1 LAFGGV
7 RNPAVE
13 FGEKP
18 AAMKMLARFG
28 DSVGSGSGRR
38 DKRIC
43 LAKTGW
49 NATISGEQVRRPTG
63 RIPGRNTMKTIL
75 RASFICVLF
84 AGSAAALT
92 GERMATIP
100 LEKMTPAQRNVADAI
115 MTGPRKSIGGPFN
128 AWLRSPELADR
139 LQKVG
144 EYLRFDTSL
153 DKRVN
158 EMAIIMTAQAWGS
171 QYEWHAHAPLAIK
184 AGLDPA
190 IVAAIGAGRKP
201 DNMKDDEAIVWE
213 FSTQLRRDHGVDDT
227 IYARALE
234 KFGEAGIMDL
244 VAVNGYYDVV
254 SMTLNVARVPA
265 PAGEELPFK
274 QAGR

>member
-1 LAFGGV
+1 
-7 RNPAVE
+7 
-13 FGEKP
+13 
-18 AAMKMLARFG
+18 
-28 DSVGSGSGRR
+28 
-38 DKRIC
+38 
-43 LAKTGW
+43 
-49 NATISGEQVRRPTG
+49 
-63 RIPGRNTMKTIL
+63 MKTIL
-75 RASFICVLF
+75 RAAVVCMLL
-84 AGSAAALT
+84 AGSAVALT
-92 GERMATIP
+92 GERMATVP
-100 LEKMTPAQRNVADAI
+100 LDKMTPAQRSVADAI
-115 MTGPRKSIGGPFN
+115 MSGPRKSIGGPFN

-144 EYLRFDTSL
+144 EYIRFNTSL

-171 QYEWHAHAPLAIK
+171 QYEWHAHAPLALK

-213 FSTQLRRDHGVDDT
+213 FSTQLRRDHGVDDA

-254 SMTLNVARVPA
+254 SMTLNVARVKA
-265 PAGEELPFK
+265 PAEAEMPFK
-274 QAGR
+274 QAGQ

>member
-1 LAFGGV
+1 
-7 RNPAVE
+7 
-13 FGEKP
+13 
-18 AAMKMLARFG
+18 
-28 DSVGSGSGRR
+28 
-38 DKRIC
+38 
-43 LAKTGW
+43 
-49 NATISGEQVRRPTG
+49 
-63 RIPGRNTMKTIL
+63 MKTIL
-75 RASFICVLF
+75 RVSAACLLL
-84 AGSAAALT
+84 AGSAVALT
-92 GERMATIP
+92 GERMPEIP
-100 LEKMTPAQRNVADAI
+100 LDKMTAAQRGIADAI
-115 MTGPRKSIGGPFN
+115 MTGPRKRMSGPFN

-144 EYLRFDTSL
+144 EYVRFNSSL
-153 DKRVN
+153 DRRVN

-171 QYEWHAHAPLAIK
+171 QYEWYAHAPLAIK

-213 FSTQLRRDHGVDDT
+213 FTTQLRRDHGVDDA
-227 IYARALE
+227 IYAKALD

-254 SMTLNVARVPA
+254 SMTLNVAHVAPPA
-265 PAGEELPFK
+265 EAEIPFK